1 MVVVKTGSTSVFQVN
16 ASKLRR
22 PLDTVDLQKSPDSS
36 ERTGAPVLL
45 LSCEGQMDVWE
56 LFSVNSWSQ
65 PSTSENEEGWKLLTT
80 GTARLLVKDE
90 NKETQGSCDVPDGF
104 YPIH

>member
-22 PLDTVDLQKSPDSS
+22 PLDTLDLQKPPGSS

-56 LFSVNSWSQ
+56 LFSVNFYLSAI
-65 PSTSENEEGWKLLTT
+65 LD
-80 GTARLLVKDE
+80 R
-90 NKETQGSCDVPDGF
+90 QGLMVAAPVHLRTKAGSFSPHCPAFGQR
-104 YPIH
+104 